1 LSFRRAVITLS
12 SSVCVAFG
20 SVSASRIRE
29 TEFIDM
35 TTALLRMAGA
45 AAFITLSVFGIVA
58 QTPEEVI
65 FKDQI
70 VSS

>member
-1 LSFRRAVITLS
+1 
-12 SSVCVAFG
+12 
-20 SVSASRIRE
+20 
-29 TEFIDM
+29 M

-45 AAFITLSVFGIVA
+45 AAFVTLSVFGIVA
-58 QTPEEVI
+58 QTPEEVT